1 MTDEFDSPNIYIRS
15 YTITLPICFV
25 FFCEPSVTEHRF
37 FEIVYHSTY
46 LAQFYKLRYMISN
59 NLFLKINFTLK
70 MKLLPR
76 THLIYIYK
84 CYGTLFSNKYLFNC
98 FDDRLISLNL
108 SFNLFHVSLV
118 FIMST
123 RYLIINC
130 CEISFYIWLSI
141 YAICTIKISPLTTL
155 YFPYLCLKQNF
166 LLNIHIFKK
175 FFLYISIWNLNTHFE
190 RLWIT
195 KLEEG
200 RNH

>member
-1 MTDEFDSPNIYIRS
+1 MPFLTQCKVNHHSIFALNQKLFCVQDTPQVRKSSITEKMADEFDSPNIYIRS

-25 FFCEPSVTEHRF
+25 FFCESSVTEHRF

-70 MKLLPR
+70 MKLLPQ

-130 CEISFYIWLSI
+130 CEIS
-141 YAICTIKISPLTTL
+141 
-155 YFPYLCLKQNF
+155 
-166 LLNIHIFKK
+166 
-175 FFLYISIWNLNTHFE
+175 LYI
-190 RLWIT
+190 
-195 KLEEG
+195 
-200 RNH
+200 